1 MKKKQQPI
9 TSRPHGVSGRG
20 GTGWGDPPPPSLV
33 WAHGASRER
42 INRYKRNRT
51 AGGVISKMEVAQEEL
66 LETFEE
72 FELDLEVE
80 EILKKVKRE
89 LTVEDQTFREFAE
102 TLKELEPEKAEAQ
115 RRREAQAARFHQLCY
130 PQHTCEWF
138 VEGLDYCCNYWRY
151 HFKRPD
157 TPPAAPPPSPDVGRK
172 RIAPPQ
178 SPLQESRKRCRTQR
192 DPKSPAGKN

>member
-1 MKKKQQPI
+1 
-9 TSRPHGVSGRG
+9 
-20 GTGWGDPPPPSLV
+20 
-33 WAHGASRER
+33 
-42 INRYKRNRT
+42 
-51 AGGVISKMEVAQEEL
+51 MEVAQEEL
-66 LETFEE
+66 LEAFEE

-80 EILKKVKRE
+80 EILKKVKGELVLDQGVTEFGEQLKQRE
-89 LTVEDQTFREFAE
+89 Q
-102 TLKELEPEKAEAQ
+102 LKQA
-115 RRREAQAARFHQLCY
+115 AQATRAARATRFHQLRY

-178 SPLQESRKRCRTQR
+178 SPVQVPRKRCRTQR
-192 DPKSPAGKN
+192 DSPPSDPKSPAGEN